1 MIKDLLKKILAT
13 VYLLIIFV
21 IVFFIFFNK
30 DLFLNLNFEDIQSN
44 YEKLKILINNNNL
57 ISISLFLLLSII
69 WILFGG
75 IVSPLLF
82 ISTIL
87 FGYFGILISV
97 FSFTLGSILT
107 FIIAN
112 IFKSFLIKNLINS
125 FRVPYLKDDSIFL
138 FALFRLIPGIPFVIK
153 NLFAIFF
160 NITYRKF
167 ILATILAETPQIVLY
182 TYIFKK
188 VIDNFTNFGSEL
200 SFNTLTSELFLPSI
214 LLLIFFIILFILKKK
229 YSKYFSQLM

>member
-153 NLFAIFF
+153 NLFW
-160 NITYRKF
+160 
-167 ILATILAETPQIVLY
+167 P
-182 TYIFKK
+182 
-188 VIDNFTNFGSEL
+188 L
-200 SFNTLTSELFLPSI
+200 S
-214 LLLIFFIILFILKKK
+214 
-229 YSKYFSQLM
+229 